1 MCPGLVK
8 RPKKN
13 EKEAGV
19 GPFNFLCFCFLG
31 LQFLEPNFE
40 TEEPDAKFQELK
52 VILDIWVNLQ

>member
-52 VILDIWVNLQ
+52 VILDI